1 MNIHNYKYIIS
12 IDVGIKNCGYVV
24 FKNNYQEGNTID
36 DVDIINYGLID
47 LSSGKNCNKISLIEV
62 YHNII
67 TTFKKEIGDY
77 NEALVLIENQ
87 FNTRMKCVQYLVS
100 SWFIMRDFK
109 YYVLFTSPTKKLKSF
124 KQEENPRVLRSHKI
138 RGNPVS
144 PDSKRNCHK
153 IRGNPVSPDSKRNC
167 HKINKLM
174 SQDVM
179 KNNIIPN
186 FNDLSFIGYYN
197 SLKKKDDIADAF
209 LQGLYYII
217 NPLTK
222 KEIEDIQLINIY

>member
-12 IDVGIKNCGYVV
+12 IDVGIKNCAYVV

-36 DVDIINYGLID
+36 DVDIVNYGLID

-124 KQEENPRVLRSHKI
+124 KQEDNRVLRS
-138 RGNPVS
+138 
-144 PDSKRNCHK
+144 HK

-209 LQGLYYII
+209 LQGFYYII

-222 KEIEDIQLINIY
+222 KEIEDIQLINI

>member
-1 MNIHNYKYIIS
+1 MNYKYIIS

-36 DVDIINYGLID
+36 DVDIVNYGLID

-124 KQEENPRVLRSHKI
+124 KQEDNRVLRSHKI
-138 RGNPVS
+138 
-144 PDSKRNCHK
+144 
-153 IRGNPVSPDSKRNC
+153 
-167 HKINKLM
+167 NKVM

-222 KEIEDIQLINIY
+222 KEIEDIQLINI